1 VKFAKRLLCA
11 QFKLLTDALG
21 EAAVFRLLAGNL
33 PPCCEDDDPPGPV
46 LVEIELGP
54 QAFENADGKL
64 ALAETLIGKG
74 TASAG
79 RGKLARCYRLYAA
92 DGECI
97 TQGSVGA
104 LDDDCDLLLDNVS
117 IAAGQKF
124 VVGNFELKMRE

>member
-1 VKFAKRLLCA
+1 MKFAQRVARA
-11 QFKLLTDALG
+11 QFKILTDALG
-21 EAAVFRLLAGNL
+21 EAAVFRLLAGDL
-33 PPCCEDDDPPGPV
+33 PACCEDDNPPGPV

-54 QAFENADGKL
+54 QAFESADGKL
-64 ALAETLIGKG
+64 ALSETLIGKG

-79 RGKLARCYRLYAA
+79 RGRLARCYRIYSA

-97 TQGSVGA
+97 TQGSVTPP
-104 LDDDCDLLLDNVS
+104 DDGGDLLLDNVS

>member
-1 VKFAKRLLCA
+1 VKFARRVVRA
-11 QFKLLTDALG
+11 QFELLADALG
-21 EAAVFRLLAGNL
+21 EAATFRLLAGDM
-33 PPCCEDDDPPGPV
+33 PACCEDDDPPGL

-54 QAFENADGKL
+54 QPFQITDGKL
-64 ALAETLIGKG
+64 ALSETLIGKG
-74 TASAG
+74 TSSAG
-79 RGKLARCYRLYAA
+79 RGKLARSYRIYSA

-117 IAAGQKF
+117 IASGQKF